1 MDIITNRMM
10 RTSIPLFNTMASVV
24 LVLALGTLLK
34 VAKDPIIDL
43 ALAVILSFALAPVV
57 RVLER
62 HIGRGFAVLT
72 ALLATL
78 SLVLMFIYLT
88 YVQLMGL
95 AIDLPRYEGVIRAK
109 LSGLATSLQ
118 SGGPFSAAADALG
131 RILADVEKLDG
142 QAAST
147 KAKTVVIENSGSA
160 LEPVLAVLEPISHP
174 IITLVVVLLLTGFV
188 LVSREDLRNRVIKL
202 MGSDDIRVTTLALD
216 DAGNRVGRMLLS
228 QVALNAAFG
237 TVIGVGLW
245 LIGIPSPFLWGLFA
259 GIMRFV
265 PYVGA
270 IIGLVPPLALAFAI
284 DPTWATLLL
293 TAGLFLVIEPIVG
306 HVIEPMLYGHNT
318 GVSPVAIVVLATLWA
333 FLWGPIGLV
342 LATPLTI
349 CLVVM
354 GRHFPRL
361 EFLQTLLGDKP
372 ALAPDESLYQNW
384 LVGDAESAVLST
396 RNSDTQTS
404 LVEYLDTVTLPAM
417 RRANLDFVRG
427 NLDTT
432 MQDKL
437 GLVSNRY
444 VETLLQHDVR
454 PRRSSWLALNRQKE
468 IADAPISPAVKQGAE
483 AVAAQ
488 DKFCAVVHGDQPL
501 DQMMARLVG
510 LTIEKFGIKTVI
522 LPLLEAQKMS
532 ADVTSGC
539 WAVVMSFVEP
549 SSTLHMRAYTRGAHR
564 LVPGAPVLFAV
575 WQNMEEDRLRSLRK
589 ITRAQGIVS
598 SFADV
603 SVIIARWLARESLKK
618 RALND

>member
-1 MDIITNRMM
+1 
-10 RTSIPLFNTMASVV
+10 MASVI

-62 HIGRGFAVLT
+62 YIGRGFAVLT

-78 SLVLMFIYLT
+78 SLVLVFFYLS
-88 YVQLMGL
+88 YVQLVGL
-95 AIDLPRYEGVIRAK
+95 AIDLPRYENIIRTK
-109 LSGLATSLQ
+109 LSGLAKSLQ
-118 SGGPFSAAADALG
+118 SGGPLSAAADALG

-142 QAAST
+142 TAASG
-147 KAKTVVIENSGSA
+147 AAQTVLIEKSGGGI
-160 LEPVLAVLEPISHP
+160 EPILALVEPITYP

-237 TVIGVGLW
+237 TVIGLGLW
-245 LIGIPSPFLWGLFA
+245 IIGIPSPLLWGLFA

-265 PYVGA
+265 PYIGA

-284 DPTWATLLL
+284 DPTWSTLLL

-306 HVIEPMLYGHNT
+306 HVVEPMLYGHNT
-318 GVSPVAIVVLATLWA
+318 GVSPVAIVVLATIWA
-333 FLWGPIGLV
+333 FLWGPVGLV

-384 LVGDAESAVLST
+384 LLGDAESAVLST
-396 RNSDTQTS
+396 RDRNSNTS
-404 LVEYLDTVTLPAM
+404 LVDYLDTVTLPAM

-427 NLDTT
+427 NLELAV
-432 MQDKL
+432 QEKL
-437 GLVSNRY
+437 KLVSSRY
-444 VETLLQHDVR
+444 VETLSHHEERPVHKSWFALAHLQPGSDT
-454 PRRSSWLALNRQKE
+454 SLT
-468 IADAPISPAVKQGAE
+468 PAVKTGAQ
-483 AVAAQ
+483 ALVAQ
-488 DKFCAVVHGDQPL
+488 DKFCAIVYGDQPL
-501 DQMMARLVG
+501 DEMMARLVG
-510 LTIEKFGIKTVI
+510 MTIEKFGIKTVT
-522 LPLLEAQKMS
+522 LPLFEAQKMT
-532 ADVTSGC
+532 ADVASGC

-564 LVPGAPVLFAV
+564 LVPGRPVLFAV
-575 WQNMEEDRLRSLRK
+575 WQSMEESRLKSLRK

-603 SVIIARWLARESLKK
+603 SVIIARWLARESETKK
-618 RALND
+618 GKR